1 MDKLHKYSLFN
12 MFVNVDIHFKDCFPA
27 YTLKWTPP
35 HGEIANCQQTSP
47 DCYPKTFDFEHP
59 CFIPRF

>member
-1 MDKLHKYSLFN
+1 

-35 HGEIANCQQTSP
+35 HGEIANCQQTAP